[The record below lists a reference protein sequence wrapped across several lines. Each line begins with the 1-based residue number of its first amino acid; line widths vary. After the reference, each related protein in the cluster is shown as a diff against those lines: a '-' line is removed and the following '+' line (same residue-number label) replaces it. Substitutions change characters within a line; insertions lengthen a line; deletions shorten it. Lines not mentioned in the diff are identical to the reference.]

1 MEGRPGAPA
10 YRIRKGQWILL
21 DIGALKSGGTIG
33 GVFFVDYDDGTSDR
47 IDVAPVSISL
57 GENDALSLP
66 NGKATKDGWVTAGYV
81 ISTASAIVGAVY
93 VQAYI
98 MEGSGNVD
106 VNSIRQKIC
115 EGYTSEEID
124 LGQFDRLDYRA
135 TYVFQGT
142 VAEDA
147 TAGTHVCTATI
158 TPGAGNSLEVVAGQI
173 TVGATATAQ
182 GAFVKVDDG
191 TNTLYHLLNGEES
204 TATVSGLVAHFPTT
218 SESNIGET
226 ALAASSF
233 LHAVPNRGFVS
244 GSMRLILTVTT
255 AAVSVTQTFAVVC
268 RVRGLGLPTATLAD
282 SVGAPTLTTNTNT
295 VF

>member
-106 VNSIRQKIC
+106 VNSIRQKLC

-135 TYVFQGT
+135 IYVFQGT

-147 TAGTHVCTATI
+147 TAGTHVSTLTI
-158 TPGAGNSLEVVAGQI
+158 TPGAGNALEISYGSI
-173 TVGATATAQ
+173 IVGATATAQ
-182 GAFVKVDDG
+182 TADAIIDDG
-191 TNTLYHLLNGEES
+191 TNVVTSLMNQQKVSDTGSSMFYSIPGVSQSPALLITNIDSSPDHGGWRI
-204 TATVSGLVAHFPTT
+204 SGTQ
-218 SESNIGET
+218 
-226 ALAASSF
+226 
-233 LHAVPNRGFVS
+233 
-244 GSMRLILTVTT
+244 RLILRVST
-255 AAVSVTQTFAVVC
+255 AAVSVTQTFAVSC

-282 SVGAPTLTTNTNT
+282 TVGSPTLTTNTNT